1 MRDAFRRTSPFV
13 QSKDLLQSITSNQS
27 LVGASADPYR
37 SQQLSNVGLPSIR
50 GLGPANQTIP
60 GMHQID
66 EEAYEAAWAD
76 ANQEYLDYMKMSGTM
91 PGESEAL
98 PKIGKAPNDMNY
110 KDLVLNMNQVP
121 PGGRGGPGPGNL
133 HEVTKEEAE

>member
-1 MRDAFRRTSPFV
+1 
-13 QSKDLLQSITSNQS
+13 
-27 LVGASADPYR
+27 
-37 SQQLSNVGLPSIR
+37 
-50 GLGPANQTIP
+50 
-60 GMHQID
+60 MHQID

-76 ANQEYLDYMKMSGTM
+76 AHQEYLSYMKMSGTI

-98 PKIGKAPNDMNY
+98 PNIGKALKDLDY

-133 HEVTKEEAE
+133 HEVAKEEAEKPKAPLETNEFNLTPFVNQSPAEKRLKFETARGRQLGMPKGTLRPRLQ